1 MQPFRIATWSEVPD
15 REPVGTVVSNVD
27 LVIVR
32 FDDNHSVLYGRC
44 LHRGALMSDGSIV
57 GDNIVCGLHGW
68 DYVFHTGVS
77 SYDNSERLAKF
88 ASWIDGDDLFVD
100 LDEILQWEKEHPQ
113 PYDRTSYQGDY
124 QDPHGDAA
132 EPHVGLIRRLPT
144 KGSNT
149 SATTGR
155 SHRWACPART
165 CRAGTTSSSSPRSWP
180 AGRNSTT
187 CPSAPRW

>member
-15 REPVGTVVSNVD
+15 RTPVGAPAGNVD

-77 SYDNSERLAKF
+77 SYDNAERLARF
-88 ASWIDGDDLFVD
+88 ASWVEGDDLLVD
-100 LDEILQWEKEHPQ
+100 LDEILRWEKEHPQ
-113 PYDRTSYQGDY
+113 PYDRNAYQGTY
-124 QDPHGDAA
+124 ADPHGDAA
-132 EPHVGLIRRLPT
+132 PNRM
-144 KGSNT
+144 
-149 SATTGR
+149 SA
-155 SHRWACPART
+155 
-165 CRAGTTSSSSPRSWP
+165 
-180 AGRNSTT
+180 
-187 CPSAPRW
+187 